1 MRTTLEL
8 TPENHTALRELAAR
22 RGEKGYSRIVNEAI
36 DRYVHAAAQERRAQS
51 IAALEASR
59 GIISEEEGEQLQAN
73 IRKWRESWRS

>member
-36 DRYVHAAAQERRAQS
+36 DRYVHAETEERRARTA
-51 IAALEASR
+51 AALEASH

>member
-36 DRYVHAAAQERRAQS
+36 DRYVQTEAQDRRAQA

-59 GIISEEEGEQLQAN
+59 GIISDEEGEQLQAG